1 VLERLS
7 EEHGVM
13 SLDSNEKL
21 EIGDTVRI
29 IPNHACPVIN
39 LSDKAYGIRRGKVE
53 SELLIA
59 GRGKVQ

>member
-1 VLERLS
+1 
-7 EEHGVM
+7 M

-53 SELLIA
+53 AELLIA